1 VNLMSALIS
10 ELAIDVNLVRHAMFH
25 NRAVIDFLL
34 LARGHGGEDFEGI
47 MILIVVMVLPCF
59 LQCVQRTIQR
69 QYQQLRALVIENKK
83 GGIVGTYYINKGH
96 DVLESF

>member
-1 VNLMSALIS
+1 MSALIS
-10 ELAIDVNLVRHAMFH
+10 ELVIDVNLMRHATFQ
-25 NRAVIDFLL
+25 NRAVIDFL